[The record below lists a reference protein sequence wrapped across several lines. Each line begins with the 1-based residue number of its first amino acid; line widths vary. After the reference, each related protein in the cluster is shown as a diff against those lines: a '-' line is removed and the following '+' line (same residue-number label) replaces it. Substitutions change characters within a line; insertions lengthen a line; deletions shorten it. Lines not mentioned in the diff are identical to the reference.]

1 MKYLGKRM
9 VYGLVKEL
17 LGYSDMPKCID
28 CTYKAYGGYEWLS
41 FYTST
46 KRVRFTVYK
55 SGVWMRVIEEDEY
68 GKVVD
73 KVLQKMP
80 VSSCSVD

>member
-28 CTYKAYGGYEWLS
+28 CTYKAYGDYEWLS
-41 FYTST
+41 T
-46 KRVRFTVYK
+46 RR
-55 SGVWMRVIEEDEY
+55 
-68 GKVVD
+68 
-73 KVLQKMP
+73 Q
-80 VSSCSVD
+80 